1 MDDNVVLPLLKSRKL
16 TREEMEQELRAI
28 GTLRDQLVKVGYNQL
43 EVNYMV
49 ELTSGRQDL
58 RKLDRASL
66 RRVRSSL
73 EDQLAIARQCLKVV
87 KDKP

>member
-16 TREEMEQELRAI
+16 TREEMEQELRTI